1 MANNKSVAKIKA
13 PTLKDVAREAGVSI
27 ATVSHAVNNTGSMS
41 AEVKKKVQKII
52 TKLGYQPN
60 KAARS
65 MRTGKSMTIG
75 LILPD
80 FRYPLFPAIARE
92 VEIAA
97 SKFNYSVIFVNSYAD
112 NQTEKDCFQR
122 MLQMGVDGI
131 IWFPGSQEDTVPN
144 AAKNIPIIVL
154 DRDLASYDVSIP
166 NHYQGGKLQAE
177 YLLSLGHKHIGIISG
192 PLIADNMTLRVD
204 GAKHVIEKAG
214 LKLQWICETGFH
226 DLSPEAIQNILNK
239 DVTAIIAGDDM
250 IAINIYTELEKLD
263 IDVHKSVSIIGFDN
277 IAWAD
282 IVKPSLTTIHIPL
295 EVLAA
300 DAIDM
305 LLARIETPDIPR
317 KKRVV
322 DVSLVPRNSVF
333 KMDS

>member
-1 MANNKSVAKIKA
+1 MANSEPLKKIKA
-13 PTLKDVAREAGVSI
+13 PTLKDVAKEAGVSI

-41 AEVKKKVQKII
+41 ADVKKKVQKVIK
-52 TKLGYQPN
+52 KLGYQPN

-112 NQTEKDCFQR
+112 NKTEKDCFQR

-131 IWFPGSQEDTVPN
+131 IWFPGSQEDTVPTL
-144 AAKNIPIIVL
+144 AKNIPIIVL
-154 DRDLASYDVSIP
+154 DRDLSNYDVSIP
-166 NHYQGGKLQAE
+166 NHFQGGKLQAE
-177 YLLSLGHKHIGIISG
+177 HLLSLGHKRIGIISG
-192 PLIADNMTLRVD
+192 PLIADNMILRID
-204 GAKHVIEKAG
+204 GAKQVIEKAG
-214 LKLQWICETGFH
+214 LKLQWVCETGFH
-226 DLSPEAIQNILNK
+226 DLSPEAIQHILKK

-263 IDVHKSVSIIGFDN
+263 KDVHKNVSIIGFDN

-282 IVKPSLTTIHIPL
+282 IVKPALTTINIPIK
-295 EVLAA
+295 ELAA
-300 DAIDM
+300 DSIDM
-305 LLARIETPDIPR
+305 LLARIEKPNTPR
-317 KKRVV
+317 KKRVI
-322 DVSLVPRNSVF
+322 DVSLVARHSVV
-333 KMDS
+333 KVTE